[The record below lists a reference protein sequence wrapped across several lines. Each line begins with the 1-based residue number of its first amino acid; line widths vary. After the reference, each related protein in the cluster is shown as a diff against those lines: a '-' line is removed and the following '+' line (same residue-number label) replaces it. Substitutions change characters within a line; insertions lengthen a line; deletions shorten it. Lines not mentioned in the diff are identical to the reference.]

1 MRLVRN
7 LKYEIPKS
15 VLVLALVISL
25 GINVYYYLVTVN
37 KQAIINNMRGQIIV
51 SWAREMIT
59 AGVYLQNAT
68 TNIDV
73 YRISFILM
81 GASEIGGAGWEK
93 GVDLYWRMSFTASRV
108 EENLS
113 PYSAGS
119 PTTVQHIN
127 PIVTKMF
134 GNLTEKIWNVTGLI
148 VKKYTELTSRN
159 GVNPIQLLEEKG
171 ILEDIVEGCI
181 DIQNYSRQIRDFSP
195 KFQ

>member
-1 MRLVRN
+1 
-7 LKYEIPKS
+7 
-15 VLVLALVISL
+15 
-25 GINVYYYLVTVN
+25 
-37 KQAIINNMRGQIIV
+37 
-51 SWAREMIT
+51 
-59 AGVYLQNAT
+59 LQNAT
-68 TNIDV
+68 TNIDM
-73 YRISFILM
+73 RGISFILR
-81 GASEIGGAGWEK
+81 GASEIGSAGWSS
-93 GVDLYWRMSFTASRV
+93 GVDLYWRMASAASLV
-108 EENLS
+108 EENLI
-113 PYSAGS
+113 PYSVGS

-181 DIQNYSRQIRDFSP
+181 DIENYSRQIRDFSP